1 MTDENFR
8 DLFCDDIFCSMKAQM
23 EPSDDVVA
31 SLLAKIAAETPS
43 PVTEN
48 DNVIPFRTPEITSF
62 DLFDDDDEIDAEEA
76 ALAELE
82 STPRK
87 HFAQT
92 RRGSKKKNKSIWY
105 YGTAVAASIVVLI
118 STFALIGTGDNA
130 DDMKDLF
137 HQAVGSQTPVVGTNP
152 SDEDGTYTDGS
163 TDADPADGDD
173 KTGPDESKSK
183 EDSDSNNK
191 DKAPDADGNKDATDS
206 HKSDSNGSDSNK
218 NKNSSS
224 SSDTPSKKDDS
235 SSSKPVDNG
244 KITPG
249 ASGSTEI
256 PWTNE
261 IISTSQVASISV
273 SGSNYVVENTLSRS
287 DVGATIETVTIQLP
301 QTSTTNAAQVTA
313 TVHKVKNVSSAAMV
327 ALDVEGF
334 DQPLVYANPDY
345 SPSSL
350 GELVSDLGLEGHI
363 SFSGSVRCQI
373 SKVGYSSNHNYS
385 VNINSATWTYLLDQK
400 NAERASYSNFSNGNS
415 KALFTS
421 SSNPTN
427 TQIQFGVS
435 DNGYLYISLSGK
447 KHTFNIGSANAKGFI
462 EYVSGESLE

>member
-62 DLFDDDDEIDAEEA
+62 DSFDDDDEIDAEEA

-137 HQAVGSQTPVVGTNP
+137 HQAVGPHTPVVGTNP

-163 TDADPADGDD
+163 TDADSADGDED
-173 KTGPDESKSK
+173 KAAPDESMSK
-183 EDSDSNNK
+183 DDSDSK
-191 DKAPDADGNKDATDS
+191 DRGNTSDADGSKDSTGS
-206 HKSDSNGSDSNK
+206 HKSDSNVSDSTKDK
-218 NKNSSS
+218 NTSGNTSSG
-224 SSDTPSKKDDS
+224 KDNS
-235 SSSKPVDNG
+235 SSSKPTDNG
-244 KITPG
+244 KVTPG

-301 QTSTTNAAQVTA
+301 QTSTTNAAQLTA

-385 VNINSATWTYLLDQK
+385 VNINSAAWTYLLDQK

-435 DNGYLYISLSGK
+435 DNGYLYISLSEK

>member
-62 DLFDDDDEIDAEEA
+62 DSFDDDDEIDAEEA

-82 STPRK
+82 STSRK

-137 HQAVGSQTPVVGTNP
+137 HQTVGPHTPVVGTNP

-163 TDADPADGDD
+163 TDADSADGDED
-173 KTGPDESKSK
+173 KAAPDESMSK
-183 EDSDSNNK
+183 DDSDSK
-191 DKAPDADGNKDATDS
+191 DRSNTSDADGSKDSTGS
-206 HKSDSNGSDSNK
+206 HKSDSNVSDSTKDK
-218 NKNSSS
+218 NTSGNTSSG
-224 SSDTPSKKDDS
+224 KDNS
-235 SSSKPVDNG
+235 SSSKPTDNG
-244 KITPG
+244 KVTPG

-301 QTSTTNAAQVTA
+301 QTSTTNAAQLTA

-385 VNINSATWTYLLDQK
+385 ANINSAAWTYLLDQK
-400 NAERASYSNFSNGNS
+400 NAERASYSNFRNGNS

>member
-8 DLFCDDIFCSMKAQM
+8 DLVCDDIFCSMKAQM

-87 HFAQT
+87 HFAQA

-137 HQAVGSQTPVVGTNP
+137 HQAVGPHTPVVGTNP
-152 SDEDGTYTDGS
+152 SDEDGIYTDGS
-163 TDADPADGDD
+163 TDADLADGDED
-173 KTGPDESKSK
+173 KTAPDESKSK
-183 EDSDSNNK
+183 DDSDSNDRDNTS
-191 DKAPDADGNKDATDS
+191 DADGSKDSTGS
-206 HKSDSNGSDSNK
+206 HKSDSNVSDSTKDK
-218 NKNSSS
+218 NTSGNTSSV
-224 SSDTPSKKDDS
+224 KDDS
-235 SSSKPVDNG
+235 SSSKPTDNG
-244 KITPG
+244 KVTPG

-301 QTSTTNAAQVTA
+301 QTSTTNAAQLTA

-385 VNINSATWTYLLDQK
+385 VNINSAAWTYLLDQK